1 MILDLNR
8 NNTLLDRIKNKV
20 IELKA
25 FTSWLGN
32 DRICYTVVKP
42 NAIVELQ
49 DALENSSS
57 VKEIS
62 GGTIYPILVNL
73 KQIKSI
79 SKEARDHFSM
89 KNRVPGVSAVA
100 MLVRSPVS
108 RVIGNFF
115 IGINKSV
122 VPTKLF
128 TDESEVVSWLKQFV
142 SHLK

>member
-1 MILDLNR
+1 M
-8 NNTLLDRIKNKV
+8 DRIKNKV
-20 IELKA
+20 IELRA

-32 DRICYTVVKP
+32 DGICYTVVKP
-42 NAIVELQ
+42 NVTVDLQ
-49 DALENSSS
+49 DAIENSCS

-62 GGTIYPILVNL
+62 EDTIYPILVNL

-89 KNRVPGVSAVA
+89 KNRTPGVSAIA
-100 MLVRSPVS
+100 MLIKSPVS

-115 IGINKSV
+115 LGMNRSV

-128 TDESEVVSWLKQFV
+128 TDESEAASWLKQFALP
-142 SHLK
+142 LK